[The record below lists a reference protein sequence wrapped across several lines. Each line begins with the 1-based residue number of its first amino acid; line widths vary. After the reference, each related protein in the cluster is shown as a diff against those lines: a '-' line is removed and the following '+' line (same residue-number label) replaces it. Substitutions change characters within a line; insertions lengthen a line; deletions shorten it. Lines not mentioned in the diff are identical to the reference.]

1 MNHPVNHKPSRHM
14 PSVPRVVRTVLGF
27 GLLCLAAVQAAW
39 AGLPIQHWTH
49 ANGTQVYLVETRN
62 LPMLDVQ
69 IDVDAGSRR
78 DSAAQVGLAAATAAL
93 LDSGVAAH
101 DGQPALDENA
111 LTEAWADLGAEF
123 GASATLDRFS
133 IRLRSLTDPALLQ
146 PAVQL
151 AARQLAQPAFPA
163 TVWARE
169 RQRLIAAWQEAQTRP
184 DTLAERRFSQAVYGS
199 HPYGQEATPDTW
211 QRISVADM
219 QAFYQRYAQACDAR
233 VTLVG
238 AIDRASADRLV
249 QTLLAGWSAHGCQP
263 RPALPEVAALSS
275 AVNVNE
281 PFAAAQAQVLVGQPG
296 VARSDPDY
304 FALTVGNHI
313 LGGGGFASRLMHEI
327 REKRGLT
334 YGVYSSFMP
343 GRHAGAFTVGL
354 QTRPDQAA
362 QAVALIQSELRRFVQ
377 DGPTDK
383 ELAEAQA
390 ALVNSF
396 ALRVDSNRKLLENVA
411 GLAWNGLSLNYLD
424 TWQQQV
430 QGVTREQVRRAF
442 QRVLQPEKM
451 VTVVVGAKP

>member
-1 MNHPVNHKPSRHM
+1 MMRPSQ
-14 PSVPRVVRTVLGF
+14 GF
-27 GLLCLAAVQAAW
+27 LRPLFWLGLLCLAGLNTAW

-49 ANGTQVYLVETRN
+49 ASGAQVYLVETRN

-78 DSAAQVGLAAATAAL
+78 DPVEQAGLAAATAQL
-93 LDSGVAAH
+93 LDSGVAASG
-101 DGQPALDENA
+101 DQPALDENA

-133 IRLRSLTDPALLQ
+133 VRLRSLTDPALLQ
-146 PAVQL
+146 PALQL
-151 AARQLAQPAFPA
+151 AARQLGQPAFPA
-163 TVWARE
+163 PVWARE
-169 RQRLIAAWQEAQTRP
+169 RQRLVAAWQEAQTRP
-184 DTLAERRFSQAVYGS
+184 DTLSERRFSQAVYGN

-211 QRISVADM
+211 SRIEVTDM
-219 QAFYQRYAQACDAR
+219 KAFYRRYAQACDAR

-238 AIDRASADRLV
+238 ATDRAGADRLV
-249 QTLLAGWSAHGCQP
+249 QTLLAGWAAHGCQP
-263 RPALPEVAALSS
+263 RPALPEVAPLAAPLS
-275 AVNVNE
+275 VNE

-362 QAVALIQSELRRFVQ
+362 QAVALIQSELRRFVL

-383 ELAEAQA
+383 ELAEAKA
-390 ALVNSF
+390 ALFNSF
-396 ALRVDSNRKLLENVA
+396 ALRVDSNRKLLDNVA
-411 GLAWNGLSLNYLD
+411 GLAWNGLPLNYLD

>member
-1 MNHPVNHKPSRHM
+1 MRHHMNPVKPM
-14 PSVPRVVRTVLGF
+14 WRTLFVFVG
-27 GLLCLAAVQAAW
+27 LCLAGLHTAW

-49 ANGTQVYLVETRN
+49 ANGAQVYLVETRT

-78 DSAAQVGLAAATAAL
+78 DPSPQAGLAAATAQL
-93 LDSGVAAH
+93 LDSGVAATA
-101 DGQPALDENA
+101 DQPALDENA

-123 GASATLDRFS
+123 GATATLDRLS
-133 IRLRSLTDPALLQ
+133 IRLRSLTDPVLLQ

-151 AARQLAQPAFPA
+151 AARQLAQPAFPVS
-163 TVWARE
+163 VWARE
-169 RQRLIAAWQEAQTRP
+169 RQRLTAAWQEAQTRP
-184 DTLAERRFSQAVYGS
+184 DTLAERRFAQAVYGK

-211 QRISVADM
+211 KRIEVADM
-219 QAFYQRYAQACDAR
+219 QVFFQRYAQVCDAR

-249 QTLLAGWSAHGCQP
+249 QTLLAGWTDHGCQV
-263 RPALPEVAALSS
+263 RPALPEVGHLAMAA
-275 AVNVNE
+275 NVNE

-362 QAVALIQSELRRFVQ
+362 QAVALIQSEIHRFVQ
-377 DGPTDK
+377 DGPSDQ
-383 ELAEAQA
+383 ELAEAKA

-411 GLAWNGLSLNYLD
+411 GLAWNGLPLNYLD

-442 QRVLQPEKM
+442 QRVLQPDKM
-451 VTVVVGAKP
+451 VTVVVGGKP